1 MKSRR
6 RTQPSAVRL
15 KATSVFKAYQIRAAM
30 SALGHKQT
38 YAAHKRMSAF
48 PPIATLI
55 AHFGMSAMGQKRT
68 LDTPEVL
75 KSRRRQLSGA
85 HGVLNVAVA
94 EVSLQRP
101 CVGAFVGQRVA
112 AGMPQHVR
120 VRLECELGLD
130 RCPFHHAGEPGSAER
145 CPALR
150 GEHEGRLGLLLTLEP
165 S

>member
-1 MKSRR
+1 MDYN
-6 RTQPSAVRL
+6 PSQWPSILPLRV
-15 KATSVFKAYQIRAAM
+15 IRACALMMLSPRTVCPM
-30 SALGHKQT
+30 SALGH
-38 YAAHKRMSAF
+38 
-48 PPIATLI
+48 
-55 AHFGMSAMGQKRT
+55 KRT

-75 KSRRRQLSGA
+75 KSRRRQLGVA
-85 HGVLNVAVA
+85 HGALNVAVA

-101 CVGAFVGQRVA
+101 RVVAFVGQRVA

-120 VRLECELGLD
+120 VRLECEFGLD

-150 GEHEGRLGLLLTLEP
+150 GEHEGRLGLLLTLAP